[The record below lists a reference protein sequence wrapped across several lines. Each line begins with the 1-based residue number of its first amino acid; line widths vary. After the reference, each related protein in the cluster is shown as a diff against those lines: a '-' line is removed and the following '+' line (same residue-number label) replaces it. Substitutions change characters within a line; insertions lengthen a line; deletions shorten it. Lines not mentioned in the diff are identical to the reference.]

1 MSRRR
6 YGVNQAYHGRRKGG
20 GALKVLVAL
29 LAILLVAGVLFLLF
43 VPKEYTDNGVRLRF
57 PWSAEEEPKPSD
69 PIDPSALIVAES
81 PSPSPTPEPLTVSAA
96 LEVPATLSP
105 MALQRS
111 WSARRE
117 RHFGGSGKG

>member
-69 PIDPSALIVAES
+69 PIDPSALVVAES
-81 PSPSPTPEPLTVSAA
+81 PSPSPTPEPLHGKRRAGRCP
-96 LEVPATLSP
+96 LTLSP

-117 RHFGGSGKG
+117 RTLW